1 MKDNNI
7 KDAYALSVKFREQQK
22 SLWRSKISKSKKVI
36 YWSNED
42 IDLPVQ
48 DEDVI
53 QWWGVSANVDQ
64 LKGIDRFIKVARMKS
79 SCPTMILPISIKG
92 SGKGK
97 GKLENLDIKIGG

>member
-64 LKGIDRFIKVARMKS
+64 LKGID
-79 SCPTMILPISIKG
+79 
-92 SGKGK
+92 
-97 GKLENLDIKIGG
+97 